1 MYQDNILILYRFRYL
16 KWSLILI
23 SICIGLYV
31 YDEPP
36 IRAGGGT
43 WLGYTLGTIGAI
55 LILWLMLFGLRK
67 RAYKSNLGTV
77 RGWLSAHIY
86 LGLSLVIITTLH
98 AAFHFAWNIHTL
110 TYILTIIVVFS
121 GMGGVVLYLHHPA
134 LMGKLLQGRTLEQW
148 AGVLLEFDVI
158 SRQIGGG
165 LSAEIQQ
172 MIENSA
178 SSKIF
183 TYPWQRYFG
192 KHRGCSTRKFV
203 TYLST
208 HSSDQKIQELYK
220 VQLRRQLQLNQIR
233 EFSRL
238 KGWTEIWLMFHV
250 PLSFALLA
258 TLIAHIVSVFFYW

>member
-36 IRAGGGT
+36 IRTSGGT

-121 GMGGVVLYLHHPA
+121 A
-134 LMGKLLQGRTLEQW
+134 L
-148 AGVLLEFDVI
+148 
-158 SRQIGGG
+158 
-165 LSAEIQQ
+165 
-172 MIENSA
+172 SA
-178 SSKIF
+178 SS
-183 TYPWQRYFG
+183 R
-192 KHRGCSTRKFV
+192 
-203 TYLST
+203 
-208 HSSDQKIQELYK
+208 SD
-220 VQLRRQLQLNQIR
+220 
-233 EFSRL
+233 
-238 KGWTEIWLMFHV
+238 G
-250 PLSFALLA
+250 
-258 TLIAHIVSVFFYW
+258 